1 MALHHDKFGKMFS
14 VGKICDWSEKMKA
27 SGLTKIGKRR
37 VKDGKRNLERVVYMD
52 SDGEYLVRFNGTL
65 HHVRRVAYSG
75 TYNDVEY
82 YRL

>member
-1 MALHHDKFGKMFS
+1 MRT
-14 VGKICDWSEKMKA
+14 

-37 VKDGKRNLERVVYMD
+37 LKDGRRNLERVVYMD
-52 SDGEYLVRFNGTL
+52 SDGKYLVKFNGMWHT
-65 HHVRRVAYSG
+65 VRRVAYRG

>member
-1 MALHHDKFGKMFS
+1 MRT
-14 VGKICDWSEKMKA
+14 
-27 SGLTKIGKRR
+27 SGLTKIGRRR

-52 SDGEYLVRFNGTL
+52 FDGKYLVKFDGMWHT
-65 HHVRRVAYSG
+65 VRHVAYSG